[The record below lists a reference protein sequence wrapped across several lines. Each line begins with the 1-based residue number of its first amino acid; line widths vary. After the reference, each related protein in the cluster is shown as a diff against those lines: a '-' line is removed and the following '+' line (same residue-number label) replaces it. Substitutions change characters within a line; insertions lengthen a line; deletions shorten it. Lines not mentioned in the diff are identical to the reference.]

1 MTQPTITECVE
12 LARKKTPFRGRHV
25 FGELRE
31 GSVTNPPTYVV
42 YSYDHSLPLY
52 VYDYEMCQWFGLDV
66 RFHSN
71 AYNKTTISHLR
82 KFKPYSVAGWHA
94 SHNLVNISLMGYHN
108 SIAYDVANRIT
119 N

>member
-1 MTQPTITECVE
+1 MTHLNLPECVE

-31 GSVTNPPTYVV
+31 GTVTNPPTYVV

-52 VYDYEMCQWFGLDV
+52 VYDYEMCQWFGYDARGV
-66 RFHSN
+66 N
-71 AYNKTTISHLR
+71 ALNKTTVNHLR
-82 KFKPYSVAGWHA
+82 KFKPNSVAQWI
-94 SHNLVNISLMGYHN
+94 SHHTIVDVAMMGYHN
-108 SIAYDVANRIT
+108 AIAHRVADRIT

>member
-1 MTQPTITECVE
+1 MTHLNLPECVE

-31 GSVTNPPTYVV
+31 GTVTNPPTYVV
-42 YSYDHSLPLY
+42 YSYDHTLPLY

-66 RFHSN
+66 RYHNNTF
-71 AYNKTTISHLR
+71 NKTTINHLR
-82 KFKPYSVAGWHA
+82 KFKPNSVAQWQPC
-94 SHNLVNISLMGYHN
+94 HNLIDTAMMGYHN
-108 SIAYDVANRIT
+108 SIAYQVSNRIT

>member
-31 GSVTNPPTYVV
+31 GSVTNPPTYVI
-42 YSYDHSLPLY
+42 YSYDHALPLY

-66 RFHSN
+66 K
-71 AYNKTTISHLR
+71 YNMSIYTKTTINHLR
-82 KFKPYSVAGWHA
+82 KFKPNSVADWQQL
-94 SHNLVNISLMGYHN
+94 SNLIDIAMMGYHN
-108 SIAYDVANRIT
+108 AVAHRVAHRIT